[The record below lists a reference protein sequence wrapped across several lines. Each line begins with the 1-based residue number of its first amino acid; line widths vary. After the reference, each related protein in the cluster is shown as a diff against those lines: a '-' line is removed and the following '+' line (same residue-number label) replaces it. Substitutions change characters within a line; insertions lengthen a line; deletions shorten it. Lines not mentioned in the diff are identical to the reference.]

1 MDPQTLAEAI
11 AEHISDRQD
20 RPGVPV
26 SQTDQIDAAAL
37 DGARSVDAA
46 ALKGQQSGALIRRS
60 ITSSDV
66 FDRLAERFTQSLACV
81 HLESRPVQPRY
92 IYGAARKRVFC
103 RECLTTFLLDVGEA
117 IRAYDA
123 STECDACGCENEPEN
138 LHHGNVSNGM
148 VTFIIKLCSG
158 CVPARL

>member
-1 MDPQTLAEAI
+1 MTS
-11 AEHISDRQD
+11 HISNRQ
-20 RPGVPV
+20 RPVGLPGHEV
-26 SQTDQIDAAAL
+26 DQIDAAAL
-37 DGARSVDAA
+37 EGARSVDSAA
-46 ALKGQQSGALIRRS
+46 SEGQQSGALIRRS

-66 FDRLAERFTQSLACV
+66 FNRLAERFTQSLACV

-103 RECLTTFLLDVGEA
+103 RDCLTTFLLDVGEA
-117 IRAYDA
+117 IRAYDG
-123 STECDACGCENEPEN
+123 STDCDACGCENEPEN

-158 CVPARL
+158 CVSARL